1 MNGITP
7 RRGIGGARART
18 RIQAIEETSQMIY
31 GYDLGCS
38 TIFS

>member
-1 MNGITP
+1 MNRITP
-7 RRGIGGARART
+7 KKGIGAARART

-31 GYDLGCS
+31 GYDPGCS